1 MKEVTLN
8 GKLVSKSGSCPT
20 VTFKIGGDV
29 VYTTSVT
36 KYERG
41 ECKDLLNDAK
51 VDVHGML
58 MSDGRVR
65 ADRVRFE
72 KGSVE

>member
-1 MKEVTLN
+1 MKEVTLKGN
-8 GKLVSKSGSCPT
+8 LESASGTCPT
-20 VTFKIGGDV
+20 LTFRVDDDV

-41 ECKDLLNDAK
+41 ECKDVRNDAK
-51 VDVHGML
+51 VEVRGML

-65 ADRVRFE
+65 ADRVKFE
-72 KGSVE
+72 K

>member
-1 MKEVTLN
+1 MKEVSLE
-8 GKLVSKSGSCPT
+8 GKLENKSGSCPT
-20 VTFKIGGDV
+20 VTFKVGGDV

-41 ECKDLLNDAK
+41 ECKDLRDDAK
-51 VDVHGML
+51 VDVRGML

-65 ADRVRFE
+65 ADRVKFE
-72 KGSVE
+72 KGSIE